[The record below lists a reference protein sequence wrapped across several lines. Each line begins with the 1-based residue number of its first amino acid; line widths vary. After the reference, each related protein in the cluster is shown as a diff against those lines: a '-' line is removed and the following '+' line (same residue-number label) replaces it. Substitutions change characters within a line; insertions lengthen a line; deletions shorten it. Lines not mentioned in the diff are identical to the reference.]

1 MFVRPT
7 AIPSFAAR
15 PRWVTLLFC
24 STASSKFSSFRA
36 SEFMD
41 VERLELLDSL
51 RAIRLDRLTPF
62 DLPRR
67 RSHAHQVKLT
77 AVFHAEILRMDDAT
91 HPGVND
97 DAFFARRQRHVLCD
111 AGRPAEGALDD
122 QRSVAPCLH
131 LDRSGLDVSV
141 IHPHAEREHA

>member
-15 PRWVTLLFC
+15 PRWVTLLSC
-24 STASSKFSSFRA
+24 STASSKFSSLRA

-51 RAIRLDRLTPF
+51 RVIRLD
-62 DLPRR
+62 
-67 RSHAHQVKLT
+67 KLT